1 MWPKVRLLSAVAG
14 TLLAIWPTLTAA
26 QEGDRSAA
34 DAGALKSDTAP
45 KGRPK
50 VKLDALEFP
59 DEIGGSDRYRRHL
72 KHSLAREAR
81 RADWGAGHGS
91 TIEYR
96 FIVRELSVE
105 HDGDVLRVKC
115 VATGAL
121 PRGKTAT
128 SRLSFGG
135 HPKARHELVQKVLDI
150 VARGVVTRLAELERE
165 RRGR

>member
-26 QEGDRSAA
+26 QEGYRSAA
-34 DAGALKSDTAP
+34 DALESGTTP
-45 KGRPK
+45 KGRPT

-81 RADWGAGHGS
+81 RADWGAGRDN

-96 FIVRELSVE
+96 FAVDRL
-105 HDGDVLRVKC
+105 VLTQTDKALTVDC
-115 VATGAL
+115 AATGKL
-121 PRGKTAT
+121 PGGKTAK
-128 SRLSFGG
+128 SQLRFSGEPEDRRRLIE
-135 HPKARHELVQKVLDI
+135 RVLGI
-150 VARGVVTRLAELERE
+150 VARGVVARLAELERK
-165 RRGR
+165 RRGLD